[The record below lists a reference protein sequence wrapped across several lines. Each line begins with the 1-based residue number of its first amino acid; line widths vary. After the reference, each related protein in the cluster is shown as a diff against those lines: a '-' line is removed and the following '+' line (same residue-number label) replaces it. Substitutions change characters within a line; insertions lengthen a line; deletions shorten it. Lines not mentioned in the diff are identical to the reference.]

1 MNNFTIEKTPL
12 EGLLLLRTK
21 IFGDARGF
29 FMETFNTRSFQEL
42 GFGVNFVQCNRSR
55 SSFGTLRGLHFQK
68 GHPQGKLVSVTRGEV
83 FDVAVD
89 LRRDSPTFGGWHGV
103 RLNESCGES
112 FYVPPGFA
120 HGFYVMSDTADF
132 SYFCTDFYAPSD
144 EGGLLWNDA
153 SVGID
158 WPVED
163 GSKVIITDR
172 DRNLP
177 GLRDCFVFSGRRGGG
192 L

>member
-12 EGLLLLRTK
+12 EGLLLLKTK

-29 FMETFNTRSFQEL
+29 FMETFNMRSFQEFEL
-42 GFGVNFVQCNRSR
+42 GVSFVQCNRSR
-55 SSFGTLRGLHFQK
+55 SRFGTLRGLHFQK
-68 GHPQGKLVSVTRGEV
+68 TRPQGKLVSVTQGEV

-89 LRRDSPTFGGWHGV
+89 LRRDSPTFGRWHGV
-103 RLNESCGES
+103 RLNGSDGSS

-120 HGFYVMSDTADF
+120 HGFYVMSDAADF
-132 SYFCTDFYAPSD
+132 SYFCTDFYVPSD

-158 WPVED
+158 WPIED
-163 GSKVIITDR
+163 GSKVIIADK

-177 GLRDCFVFSGRRGGG
+177 GLSDCFVF
-192 L
+192 